1 MNLITGATGMLG
13 THIMIE
19 LLKRG
24 ESVRALRRSQS
35 DIAMVSH
42 VFDFYQSPHFS
53 NIEWV
58 DGDVL
63 DMHSL
68 IDAMIG
74 CTRVF
79 HCAAIVSYHP
89 DDRQTMYAINVE
101 GTENVINVA
110 LQQGGIK
117 VGFVSSIAAIGKAK
131 NNDTVDEESEW
142 VDGDFNTHYAITK
155 QRSEME
161 FWRGIHEGLD
171 GVAFNCGFIVGPG
184 DFTRSSPSLFLKI
197 SEGMMFY
204 PPGGSGFIA
213 AVDCARI
220 IVELTL
226 SSVNAERYILVS
238 ENLSM
243 KELFQS
249 TAEALG
255 VRVPSIEAKPWM
267 MHSARWVESLREMLG
282 GRKALVTAETV
293 RNAAVRFYFNNE
305 KLRTIYS
312 APFTPIQDAIRETAA
327 FYNLRQ
333 KEKN

>member
-1 MNLITGATGMLG
+1 MLG

-35 DIAMVSH
+35 DIAMVSR

-58 DGDVL
+58 EGDVL

-68 IDAMIG
+68 IDAMAG
-74 CTRVF
+74 CSRVF

-89 DDRQTMYAINVE
+89 SDRQTMYAINVE

-171 GVAFNCGFIVGPG
+171 GVAFNCGFIVAISRRGSTPLRLK
-184 DFTRSSPSLFLKI
+184 TSSTSMLPN
-197 SEGMMFY
+197 
-204 PPGGSGFIA
+204 PA
-213 AVDCARI
+213 T
-220 IVELTL
+220 TL
-226 SSVNAERYILVS
+226 
-238 ENLSM
+238 
-243 KELFQS
+243 
-249 TAEALG
+249 
-255 VRVPSIEAKPWM
+255 
-267 MHSARWVESLREMLG
+267 
-282 GRKALVTAETV
+282 
-293 RNAAVRFYFNNE
+293 
-305 KLRTIYS
+305 
-312 APFTPIQDAIRETAA
+312 
-327 FYNLRQ
+327 
-333 KEKN
+333 

>member
-35 DIAMVSH
+35 DIAMVSR

-58 DGDVL
+58 EGDVL
-63 DMHSL
+63 DMYSL
-68 IDAMIG
+68 IDAMAG
-74 CTRVF
+74 CSRVF

-89 DDRQTMYAINVE
+89 SDRQTMYAINVE

-184 DFTRSSPSLFLKI
+184 DFIRSSPSLFLKI
-197 SEGMMFY
+197 SEGMSFY

-226 SSVNAERYILVS
+226 SSANAERYILVS

-255 VRVPSIEAKPWM
+255 VSVPSIEAKPWM
-267 MHSARWVESLREMLG
+267 MHTARWVESLREMLG

-305 KLRTIYS
+305 KLRKIYS
-312 APFTPIQDAIRETAA
+312 APFTPIQDAIRQTAA

-333 KEKN
+333 KGKN

>member
-1 MNLITGATGMLG
+1 MLG

-35 DIAMVSH
+35 DIAMVSR

-53 NIEWV
+53 KIEWV
-58 DGDVL
+58 EGDVL
-63 DMHSL
+63 DMYSL
-68 IDAMIG
+68 MDAMTG
-74 CTRVF
+74 CTCVF

-197 SEGMMFY
+197 SEGMSFY

-226 SSVNAERYILVS
+226 SNVNAERYILVS

-267 MHSARWVESLREMLG
+267 MQTARWVESLREMLG

-305 KLRTIYS
+305 KLRKIYS
-312 APFTPIQDAIRETAA
+312 APFTSIQEAISQTAA
-327 FYNLRQ
+327 FYNLQ
-333 KEKN
+333 KKGRN

>member
-24 ESVRALRRSQS
+24 ESVRALKRSSS
-35 DIAMVSH
+35 DTSMVKK
-42 VFDFYQSPHFS
+42 VFESYHSPHFS
-53 NIEWV
+53 TIEWV
-58 DGDVL
+58 EGDVL

-68 IDAMIG
+68 MDAMIG

-110 LQQGGIK
+110 LQQGGVK
-117 VGFVSSIAAIGKAK
+117 VGFISSIAAIGKAK

-161 FWRGIHEGLD
+161 FWRGIHEGLE
-171 GVAFNCGFIVGPG
+171 GVAFNCGLIIGPG

-197 SEGMMFY
+197 SEGMSFY
-204 PPGGSGFIA
+204 PPGGTGFIA

-220 IVELTL
+220 IAEITL

-255 VRVPSIEAKPWM
+255 VRVPSKEAKPWM
-267 MHSARWVESLREMLG
+267 MNAARWVESLRELLG

-293 RNAAVRFYFNNE
+293 RNAAVRFYYNNE
-305 KLRTIYS
+305 KLRTIYNT
-312 APFTPIQDAIRETAA
+312 PFTPIKEAIRQTAA
-327 FYNLRQ
+327 FYNLHK

>member
-35 DIAMVSH
+35 DIAMVSR

-58 DGDVL
+58 EGDVL

-68 IDAMIG
+68 IDAMAG
-74 CTRVF
+74 CSRVF

-89 DDRQTMYAINVE
+89 SDRQTMYAINVE

-155 QRSEME
+155 QRSEMD

-184 DFTRSSPSLFLKI
+184 DFSRSSPSLFLKI
-197 SEGMMFY
+197 SEGMSFY

-249 TAEALG
+249 TAAALG

-267 MHSARWVESLREMLG
+267 MHTARWVESLREMLG
-282 GRKALVTAETV
+282 GRKALVTAETA

-305 KLRTIYS
+305 KLRKIYS
-312 APFTPIQDAIRETAA
+312 APFTPIQDAIRQTAA

-333 KEKN
+333 KGKN

>member
-1 MNLITGATGMLG
+1 MLG

-35 DIAMVSH
+35 DIAMVSR
-42 VFDFYQSPHFS
+42 VFDFYQSHHFS

-58 DGDVL
+58 EGDVL

-68 IDAMIG
+68 IDAMAG
-74 CTRVF
+74 CSRVF

-89 DDRQTMYAINVE
+89 SDRQTMYAINVE

-197 SEGMMFY
+197 SEGMSFY

-213 AVDCARI
+213 AIDCARI

-249 TAEALG
+249 TAAALG

-267 MHSARWVESLREMLG
+267 MHTARWVESLREMLG

-305 KLRTIYS
+305 KLRKIYS

-333 KEKN
+333 KGKN

>member
-1 MNLITGATGMLG
+1 MLG

-35 DIAMVSH
+35 DIAMVSR

-58 DGDVL
+58 EGDVL
-63 DMHSL
+63 DMYSL
-68 IDAMIG
+68 MDAMTG
-74 CTRVF
+74 CSRVF

-197 SEGMMFY
+197 SEGMSFY

-226 SSVNAERYILVS
+226 SNVNAERYILVS

-267 MHSARWVESLREMLG
+267 MQTARWVESLREMLG

-305 KLRTIYS
+305 KLRKIYS
-312 APFTPIQDAIRETAA
+312 APFTSIQEAISQTAA
-327 FYNLRQ
+327 FYNLQ
-333 KEKN
+333 KKGRN